1 MVFIF
6 FFKKEADE
14 GVFVVFLEAVAL
26 LKIEVVAF
34 VRTHRACL
42 NIVTYLVLLL
52 LLLLSGNLKNS
63 EEKKSARA
71 PRTLIRR
78 ENKRPINHKKY
89 HGGDEAN
96 GSRRFEEVQ
105 EQEQQR

>member
-42 NIVTYLVLLL
+42 NIVTWCCCCSRYD
-52 LLLLSGNLKNS
+52 G
-63 EEKKSARA
+63 ARCCEDY
-71 PRTLIRR
+71 PFF
-78 ENKRPINHKKY
+78 
-89 HGGDEAN
+89 
-96 GSRRFEEVQ
+96 SF
-105 EQEQQR
+105 